1 MRGSENMRKT
11 VFAIL
16 LFTLPIVA
24 GGKGTGPVYAVN
36 CDDPKSYAC
45 NQYLRLELKQQKTLQ
60 SYAAYQADLAALNA
74 EAETIKKENN
84 WPAGVR
90 FDGANLTFSA
100 PPAAAPAPQGKP

>member
-1 MRGSENMRKT
+1 MRKT
-11 VFAIL
+11 LFAIF
-16 LFTLPIVA
+16 LFWLPAVA
-24 GGKGTGPVYAVN
+24 GGKDTVYAVN
-36 CDDPKSYAC
+36 CDDPHAYAC
-45 NQYLRLELKQQKTLQ
+45 TQYLRLELKQQKVLQ

-74 EAETIKKENN
+74 EAETVKKENN